1 MVATTRTPQG
11 LDRTEVEYYQRLP
24 VGEQRRI
31 RKTLRSCA
39 ARSSREPLRVR
50 ILRDR
55 HIPDDV
61 KMTIF
66 QQLSGF
72 HDEKVQ
78 DLAHNLLRLPLGAYS
93 MPPPACLQAGDHQS
107 FLDSAMTTM
116 NESIYGHDEVKRE
129 VLLMLSQWTGGGNK
143 SFALGLEGG
152 PGIGKTTFVKH
163 ALSKVLNRPMCVICL
178 GGASD
183 VAQLMGHG
191 FTYEGARHGRL
202 AQSLIEAGVSD
213 PILFF
218 DELDKVSNTA
228 RGDEIINAL
237 IHLTDPVQNTAIRD
251 RYFQGIDLDFS
262 RCIMVFSYNE
272 PRNINPVL
280 LDRLK
285 RIRMRGPTRE
295 EKLSITAKHIVP
307 RVRADMAAAVVFELS
322 QGAVEEVVKRHEH
335 DTGMRG
341 IEKSVHHIIG
351 VANLCWQY
359 GSGDVIGY
367 EKPLDTSDKPTWT
380 LSEHFVTHVLER
392 QQKDNQN
399 FSAPPPMMF
408 T

>member
-1 MVATTRTPQG
+1 MVAATRTPRG
-11 LDRTEVEYYQRLP
+11 LDRTEVEFYQRLP
-24 VGEQRRI
+24 TREQRRI

-39 ARSSREPLRVR
+39 ARHSREPLRVR
-50 ILRDR
+50 ILRSR
-55 HIPDDV
+55 HIPDDI

-66 QQLSGF
+66 HQLSGF

-78 DLAHNLLRLPLGAYS
+78 DLAHSLLRLPIGVYS
-93 MPPPACLQAGDHQS
+93 TPPPVCTQSGEHQS
-107 FLDSAMTTM
+107 FLDSALTTM

-129 VLLMLSQWTGGGNK
+129 VLLMLSQWTGGGSR

-163 ALSKVLNRPMCVICL
+163 ALSRVLNRPMCVICL

-202 AQSLIEAGVSD
+202 SQSLMEAGVSD

-262 RCIMVFSYNE
+262 RCIMVFSYND
-272 PRNINPVL
+272 PHKISPVL

-285 RIRMRGPTRE
+285 RIRMRGPTRD
-295 EKLSITAKHIVP
+295 EKLSITARHIVP
-307 RVRADMAAAVVFELS
+307 RVHEDMATGVLFELS
-322 QGAVEEVVKRHEH
+322 QNAIDEVVKRHEN

-359 GSGDVIGY
+359 GSGEIIGY
-367 EKPLDTSDKPTWT
+367 NKPIDVSDKTWT
-380 LSEHFVTHVLER
+380 LSRHFVTHVLER
-392 QQKDNQN
+392 QQRND
-399 FSAPPPMMF
+399 SSLAPPPMMF

>member
-1 MVATTRTPQG
+1 MVAATRVLHG
-11 LDRTEVEYYQRLP
+11 LDRTEVEYYQKLP
-24 VGEQRRI
+24 SSAKRRI
-31 RKTLRSCA
+31 RRTLRSCA
-39 ARSSREPLRVR
+39 AQQANEPLRVR

-55 HIPDDV
+55 HIPNDV
-61 KMTIF
+61 KMTVF

-78 DLAHNLLRLPLGAYS
+78 DLARNLLRLPLGLFS
-93 MPPPACLQAGDHQS
+93 TRPPACTQPGDHQL
-107 FLDSAMTTM
+107 FLENAMTTM

-129 VLLMLSQWTGGGNK
+129 VLLMLSQWTAGGHK

-183 VAQLMGHG
+183 VSQLMGHG

-251 RYFQGIDLDFS
+251 RYFQGVDLDFS

-285 RIRMRGPTRE
+285 RIRMRGPTRD
-295 EKLSITAKHIVP
+295 EKRCITAEHIVP
-307 RVRADMAAAVVFELS
+307 RVRADMAAGVIVELS
-322 QGAVEEVVKRHEH
+322 PHAVEEVVKRHEN

-359 GSGDVIGY
+359 GSGTVIGY
-367 EKPLDTSDKPTWT
+367 DDALEVSDGTWT
-380 LSEHFVTHVLER
+380 LSRHFVTHVLER
-392 QQKDNQN
+392 QGQVDAV
-399 FSAPPPMMF
+399 SAPPPMMF